1 VKTIDSVRSVAVV
14 PVNDERTFEEQS
26 SSTHVP
32 TIRFVH
38 QLVDGRLVVGIPA
51 ETWRCY
57 LPSVTFEGNS
67 VPVASPLVPRHFFFL
82 WTGPSF
88 PRMNLVALARL
99 RRQEPTARISVH
111 FIDCTPT
118 TSALDD
124 IASITSI
131 EVRVDRSADIL
142 AALPERMGHVSE
154 VFERL
159 SPRALSARSNLV
171 RYAIL
176 YVQGGIYLDFDVL
189 AMRPID
195 DDQLGTCFI
204 GEELVWS
211 ADQERVRGAWWVC
224 LRPRNIGWAVAW
236 FVRWIDGLLFFGR
249 FRTARLL
256 DRLNCL
262 WSHRQVNN
270 AIIGARAGSTF
281 IERVLLDSVSADPT
295 VRYATGPT
303 LVDRVARRNPGL
315 VSILPPEHFYFVAPG
330 ESHRLFRDHTLRLP
344 HEAVYVHFAA
354 SNHKKVLRSFE
365 STGRWWGDRGSII
378 GDVVQSV
385 GLATTNP
392 NRPESS
398 IDWAS
403 LQSPIDERGI
413 LL

>member
-1 VKTIDSVRSVAVV
+1 MD
-14 PVNDERTFEEQS
+14 DE
-26 SSTHVP
+26 
-32 TIRFVH
+32 
-38 QLVDGRLVVGIPA
+38 
-51 ETWRCY
+51 
-57 LPSVTFEGNS
+57 
-67 VPVASPLVPRHFFFL
+67 
-82 WTGPSF
+82 
-88 PRMNLVALARL
+88 
-99 RRQEPTARISVH
+99 
-111 FIDCTPT
+111 
-118 TSALDD
+118 
-124 IASITSI
+124 
-131 EVRVDRSADIL
+131 
-142 AALPERMGHVSE
+142 
-154 VFERL
+154 
-159 SPRALSARSNLV
+159 
-171 RYAIL
+171 
-176 YVQGGIYLDFDVL
+176 VL
-189 AMRPID
+189 AS
-195 DDQLGTCFI
+195 CFI

-211 ADQERVRGAWWVC
+211 ADQERVAGAWWVC

-256 DRLNCL
+256 DRLNGL

-270 AIIGARAGSTF
+270 AIIGARVGSPF

-303 LVDRVARRNPGL
+303 LVDRVARRYPGL

-344 HEAVYVHFAA
+344 HAAIYVHFAA
-354 SNHKKVLRSFE
+354 SNHEKVLRSFE

-385 GLATTNP
+385 GLATTIP